1 MNKNKIFSLFIAGF
15 MILLLAGTVS
25 CSDDRQPP
33 VVPKPKTADGKAR
46 DFVLKDLSG
55 RKFVLSEQR
64 GKPVLIIFS
73 TTWCPTCRSEI
84 PIYRKIHDAYAA
96 RGLVVINVDI
106 QEPLDKVSR
115 FAERYQLPYRVLLDD
130 KGLVAQAYQ
139 IVGVPTM
146 ILLDQNGA
154 LISRQYQAIDGL
166 LEKLFRD
173 S

>member
-15 MILLLAGTVS
+15 MVLLLAGTVS

-33 VVPKPKTADGKAR
+33 VVPKAAEGKAR

-55 RKFVLSEQR
+55 RKFVLSEQM

-84 PIYRKIHDAYAA
+84 PRHKKIYDTYAA
-96 RGLVVINVDI
+96 RGLVVINIDI

-115 FAERYQLPYRVLLDD
+115 FAEKFQMPYRVLLDD

-154 LISRQYQAIDGL
+154 LISRQYQAIEGL

>member
-1 MNKNKIFSLFIAGF
+1 MNKNDIFPMFIAGF
-15 MILLLAGTVS
+15 MILFLAGTVS

-33 VVPKPKTADGKAR
+33 VVPKAAEGKAR

-55 RKFVLSEQR
+55 RKFVLSENR

-84 PIYRKIHDAYAA
+84 PLYRFFHNTYAG
-96 RGLVVINVDI
+96 RGLVVINIDI

-115 FAERYQLPYRVLLDD
+115 FAERYQLPYRVLLDET
-130 KGLVAQAYQ
+130 GLVAEAYQ
-139 IVGVPTM
+139 IVGVPTL
-146 ILLDQNGA
+146 ILIDQNGA

-166 LEKLFRD
+166 LKTLFKD

>member
-1 MNKNKIFSLFIAGF
+1 MNQNNVFSLFIAGF
-15 MILLLAGTVS
+15 MVLLLAVTVS
-25 CSDDRQPP
+25 CSNDRQPP
-33 VVPKPKTADGKAR
+33 VVPKAAEGKAQ

-55 RKFVLSEQR
+55 RKFVLSENR

-84 PIYRKIHDAYAA
+84 PLYKFFHNTYAG
-96 RGLVVINVDI
+96 RGLIVINVDI

-115 FAERYQLPYRVLLDD
+115 FADRYQLPYRVLLDD
-130 KGLVAQAYQ
+130 KGLVATAYQ

-146 ILLDQNGA
+146 VLLDQNGV

>member
-1 MNKNKIFSLFIAGF
+1 MNQNNVFSLFIAGF
-15 MILLLAGTVS
+15 MALLVAGTVS
-25 CSDDRQPP
+25 CSDDRQSP
-33 VVPKPKTADGKAR
+33 VVPKAAEGKAH

-55 RKFVLSEQR
+55 RKFVLSENR

-84 PIYRKIHDAYAA
+84 PLYRFFHNTYAG
-96 RGLVVINVDI
+96 RGLVVINIDI

-130 KGLVAQAYQ
+130 KGLVATAYQ

-146 ILLDQNGA
+146 VLLDQNGA

>member
-1 MNKNKIFSLFIAGF
+1 MNKNKIFSLLIAGF
-15 MILLLAGTVS
+15 MVLLLAGTVS

-33 VVPKPKTADGKAR
+33 VVPKAAEGKAH

-55 RKFVLSEQR
+55 RKFVLSENR

-84 PIYRKIHDAYAA
+84 PRYKFFHSTYAG
-96 RGLVVINVDI
+96 RGLIVINVDI

>member
-1 MNKNKIFSLFIAGF
+1 MNQNNVFSLLIAGF
-15 MILLLAGTVS
+15 MALLLAGIVS

-33 VVPKPKTADGKAR
+33 VVPKAAEGKAH

-55 RKFVLSEQR
+55 RKFVLSENR

-84 PIYRKIHDAYAA
+84 PLYRFFHNTYAG
-96 RGLVVINVDI
+96 RGLVVINIDI

-130 KGLVAQAYQ
+130 KGLVATAYQ

-146 ILLDQNGA
+146 VLLDQNGV

>member
-1 MNKNKIFSLFIAGF
+1 MNKNKILSLFIAGF
-15 MILLLAGTVS
+15 MLLLLAGTVS

-33 VVPKPKTADGKAR
+33 VVPKAAEGKAR
-46 DFVLKDLSG
+46 DFVLKDLRG
-55 RKFVLSEQR
+55 RKFVLSEHR
-64 GKPVLIIFS
+64 EKPVLIIFS

-84 PIYRKIHDAYAA
+84 PFYKKIHDTYAA
-96 RGLVVINVDI
+96 RGLVMINIDI

-130 KGLVAQAYQ
+130 EGLVAKAYQ

-154 LISRQYQAIDGL
+154 LISRQYQAIQGL
-166 LEKLFRD
+166 LEKVFRD